1 MAYLTFIKL
10 KMELL
15 LSLTNMSSKTHILLD
30 RSIKTPKCCMELVE
44 KLYLTKTT
52 SMFKKVS
59 SRMTFSMDM
68 EDQSSFSK
76 MDISLNMLDG
86 GTLAINKVGASI
98 SCRMELA
105 MKRTFIGTNHMY
117 TQATLE

>member
-1 MAYLTFIKL
+1 
-10 KMELL
+10 
-15 LSLTNMSSKTHILLD
+15 
-30 RSIKTPKCCMELVE
+30 MELVE
-44 KLYLTKTT
+44 KLYLTKNT

-68 EDQSSFSK
+68 EDQSSFTK

-86 GTLAINKVGASI
+86 GTMATNKVGASM
-98 SCRMELA
+98 SCRMELS

-117 TQATLE
+117 TQATLD